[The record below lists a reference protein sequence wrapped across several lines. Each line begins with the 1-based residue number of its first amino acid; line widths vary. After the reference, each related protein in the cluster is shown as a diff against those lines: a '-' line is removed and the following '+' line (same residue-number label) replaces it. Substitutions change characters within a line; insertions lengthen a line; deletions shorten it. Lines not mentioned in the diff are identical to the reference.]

1 MRAKD
6 EYKFEAKNTED
17 SIYAGEPTS
26 MPAFRKLLTKAEKKP
41 IILPSWWND
50 EKRKEFEQ
58 FGASSSEVNFS
69 DPACCIEKHDIIEHS
84 NDPLMPMQLRMFAEQ
99 VLERPLMGQ
108 SSATMLQMQ
117 MKWEA
122 GNIYG
127 THMSLWTYFPNI
139 WILLLGL
146 DCNGYRGIIPWD
158 PTRYWNFAAAEA
170 KCCKW

>member
-1 MRAKD
+1 
-6 EYKFEAKNTED
+6 
-17 SIYAGEPTS
+17 
-26 MPAFRKLLTKAEKKP
+26 
-41 IILPSWWND
+41 
-50 EKRKEFEQ
+50 
-58 FGASSSEVNFS
+58 VNFS

-127 THMSLWTYFPNI
+127 THVFVNLFPEHLDPLARFGLQ
-139 WILLLGL
+139 WLPWYYSVGSYKILEFCGSRSKML
-146 DCNGYRGIIPWD
+146 
-158 PTRYWNFAAAEA
+158 
-170 KCCKW
+170 